1 MELSLPD
8 QGLSLPLP
16 LGDCPSLR
24 QSQWRCVNNDSLWSH
39 KIRVTYRP
47 SILVVVE
54 IVHVGL
60 GYVSEGN
67 GKIMQE
73 C

>member
-1 MELSLPD
+1 MELSLPG

-24 QSQWRCVNNDSLWSH
+24 QSQWRCVNNDSLWTH
-39 KIRVTYRP
+39 RIRVTYRP
-47 SILVVVE
+47 SILVVE
-54 IVHVGL
+54 LVHV